1 MNCLLQAY
9 YKQQVKI
16 RLIRGDMAKEKN
28 RNRKL
33 ELKIFL
39 TNQYRVTDNLLK
51 EMGFEYFFLNCD
63 ARYLDKF
70 N

>member
-39 TNQYRVTDNLLK
+39 TNQYRITDNLLK

>member
-63 ARYLDKF
+63 ARYLDKY

>member
-39 TNQYRVTDNLLK
+39 TSQYRVTDNLLK